1 MSDDNNTSWVQ
12 PYIQEVGDQFRLGF
26 DLKKCWSVSLDEK
39 ATYNVDAQMSWL
51 ATVLANKFL
60 QFALANSEDREQPI
74 EHDRVDEDGNEQIS
88 ES

>member
-1 MSDDNNTSWVQ
+1 MTADKSWVQ
-12 PYIQEVGDQFRLGF
+12 PYTQEVGDNFRLGF

-60 QFALANSEDREQPI
+60 QFALANPEDREQVT
-74 EHDRVDEDGNEQIS
+74 EYDRAEDNGTEQNE
-88 ES
+88 ETL